1 MKNGDLGIL
10 QMQIL
15 WLLENQPIHGYELMK
30 RLNAIKKTK
39 IGQGTLYPTM
49 QKLMDAG
56 YVISKE
62 DGNRKVYSVTPKGK
76 KKMES
81 SCEEFVGMFKCIFER
96 YSYGKNNS
104 HENLVKLLPSVASL
118 NVKMVPKMVGK

>member
-1 MKNGDLGIL
+1 MKNGELGLL

-49 QKLMDAG
+49 QKLVDSE
-56 YVISKE
+56 YVLAKE
-62 DGNRKVYSVTPKGK
+62 DGNRKVYSLTPKGK

-81 SCEEFVGMFKCIFER
+81 ACEEFVSIFKCIFER
-96 YSYGKNNS
+96 YSYKNHSAN
-104 HENLVKLLPSVASL
+104 ETQLVKL
-118 NVKMVPKMVGK
+118 VGK